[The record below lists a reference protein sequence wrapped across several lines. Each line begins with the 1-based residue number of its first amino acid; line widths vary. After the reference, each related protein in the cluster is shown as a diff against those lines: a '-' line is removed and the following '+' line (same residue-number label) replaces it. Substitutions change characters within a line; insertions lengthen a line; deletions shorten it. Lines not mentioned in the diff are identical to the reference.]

1 MDDEEDVQGK
11 DQGKGHDHRQEQDVK
26 GSRTIRIS
34 GRSRRG
40 TSRDRKTMM
49 KNTRMSTGKSRSKK
63 IRRMMKSSRSSSSSS
78 SSKQQQDIC
87 QKFVRQLPMRMLPR
101 CTPAYIRV
109 CSGLAERSPRP
120 DCCA

>member
-1 MDDEEDVQGK
+1 MDDEEDEQGK

-26 GSRTIRIS
+26 GSRMIRIS

-63 IRRMMKSSRSSSSSS
+63 IRRMMKSSRSCR
-78 SSKQQQDIC
+78 QH
-87 QKFVRQLPMRMLPR
+87 VRSQPPKIETATTHGRNGP
-101 CTPAYIRV
+101 IRRHAHRWV
-109 CSGLAERSPRP
+109 
-120 DCCA
+120 